1 MLACSIR
8 LNPLAFLV
16 VAASLV
22 HAAEPEKLTLQVD
35 GVEREALVY
44 APTVKPKSG
53 GSPLVFVFH
62 GHGGTMKSAARSMRF
77 YETWPEAIVIYP
89 QGLNTPTR
97 VDPEGKRPGWQRSA
111 GDQKDR
117 DLKLFDAMLAD
128 IEKKNP
134 VDQHRIYAMGFSNG
148 AVFTYVLWAERP
160 GVLAAVAPI
169 AGLPLDPAQFNPVPK
184 PAFII
189 AGRKDELVKFANQQ
203 AMIEKVR
210 EMNGATAKG
219 TSAGQGFTRYTSDSG
234 TPVETL
240 IHPGGHL
247 VPPEAVRLITEFFQ
261 ENRLK
266 Q

>member
-1 MLACSIR
+1 MRRCVCLDA
-8 LNPLAFLV
+8 LV
-16 VAASLV
+16 VLFIAGSLV
-22 HAAEPEKLTLQVD
+22 RAAEPEKLSLQVD

-44 APTVKPKSG
+44 APAEKPKSS

-77 YETWPEAIVIYP
+77 YEIWPEAIVVYP

-97 VDPEGKRPGWQRSA
+97 VDPEGKRPGWQRSV

-117 DLKLFDAMLAD
+117 DLRLFDAILAD
-128 IEKKNP
+128 IEKKHSIDRRR
-134 VDQHRIYAMGFSNG
+134 VYAMGFSNG
-148 AVFTYVLWAERP
+148 AVFTDVLWAERP

-169 AGLPLDPAQFNPVPK
+169 AGLPLEPAQFNPVPK

-189 AGRKDELVKFANQQ
+189 AGRKDQLVKFSNQQ
-203 AMIEKVR
+203 EMIDKVR
-210 EMNGATAKG
+210 DVNGATGKG
-219 TSAGQGFTRYTSDSG
+219 TSAGQGFTRYKSDSG
-234 TPVETL
+234 TPVQTL

-261 ENRLK
+261 ENKLK
-266 Q
+266 K